1 MTDIILLSISITSF
15 GGIIYLVS
23 RKIPFLMAVQEN
35 IINESFVTKP
45 SKIKVA
51 LEQVKGYFLE
61 KKYEIP
67 VLAFMEWFLRRI
79 RVSFLK
85 LEHLS
90 FRFLKFVQERKRVL
104 KIPKAKREYL
114 ESMQNEQ
121 GQNGNGK
128 TPV

>member
-1 MTDIILLSISITSF
+1 M
-15 GGIIYLVS
+15 
-23 RKIPFLMAVQEN
+23 PFLMAIPEN

-51 LEQVKGYFLE
+51 LEQLKGYFLE

-79 RVSFLK
+79 RISFLK
-85 LEHLS
+85 LEHFS
-90 FRFLKFVQERKRVL
+90 FRFLKFVQERKRML

-114 ESMQNEQ
+114 KSLEEDKNSTENV
-121 GQNGNGK
+121 N
-128 TPV
+128 

>member
-1 MTDIILLSISITSF
+1 MTDIILLSISIASF

-23 RKIPFLMAVQEN
+23 RKIPFLMAVPEN

-67 VLAFMEWFLRRI
+67 VLAFIEWFLRRI
-79 RVSFLK
+79 RISFLK
-85 LEHLS
+85 LEHFS
-90 FRFLKFVQERKRVL
+90 FRFLKFVQERKRML

-114 ESMQNEQ
+114 KSLEEDKNSTENV
-121 GQNGNGK
+121 N
-128 TPV
+128 

>member
-1 MTDIILLSISITSF
+1 M
-15 GGIIYLVS
+15 
-23 RKIPFLMAVQEN
+23 PFLMAIPEN

-51 LEQVKGYFLE
+51 LEQLKGYFLE

>member
-1 MTDIILLSISITSF
+1 MTDIILLTTSIASF

-23 RKIPFLMAVQEN
+23 RKIPFLMAIPEN

-51 LEQVKGYFLE
+51 IERIRGYFIE

-67 VLAFMEWFLRRI
+67 ILAFVEWFLRRI

-85 LEHLS
+85 FEHLS
-90 FRFLKFVQERKRVL
+90 FRFLKFIQERKRIL

-114 ESMQNEQ
+114 ESLKN
-121 GQNGNGK
+121 GQTENKNG
-128 TPV
+128 